1 MHRGTFDNEEET
13 GYYESFRLSK
23 SVQQALH
30 EEFMPSAKKSSTSKQ
45 GQIKRLEALINASK
59 ILNSTLDLEKL
70 LALILD
76 LATKNLKAARGTIYL
91 IDPERK
97 ELWSKVLKGK
107 DLVEIR
113 LPVGTGISGHVAKTG
128 KTINLKDAWKD
139 KRFFS
144 GFDLRTGF
152 QTKTMLCMPMRD
164 RKGKII
170 GVFQIL
176 NKHDGT
182 FTKEDENFLEAFSVH
197 AALAIEN
204 ARLHQD
210 IVEKERIE
218 KELEIAGAIQRRLLP
233 KQLPAL
239 PGYEID
245 AVARPSKN
253 VGGDYYDLIMLSD
266 GKYALVI
273 ADVSGKGVPA
283 ALLVSTLH
291 ASLHAYI
298 DTATNLAQLVR
309 RLNVVVHSDTE
320 AERFI
325 TLFMA
330 VLDPSDG
337 TLTYVNAG
345 HNFPFIL
352 RTEQSSI
359 HPLLSTGLPLGMFDS
374 VEFEQETV
382 TLAPSEYLVLY
393 TDGVTEAMNKSM
405 DEYGEKRLRQVMIGS
420 SDKSASG
427 FMGGI
432 VADVEKFVA
441 GEPQSDD
448 LTMMVLKRV
457 S

>member
-1 MHRGTFDNEEET
+1 MA
-13 GYYESFRLSK
+13 S
-23 SVQQALH
+23 
-30 EEFMPSAKKSSTSKQ
+30 KKSPTTAKH
-45 GQIKRLEALINASK
+45 GEIKRLEALINASK
-59 ILNSTLDLEKL
+59 ILNSTLDLDKL
-70 LALILD
+70 LMLILD

-91 IDPERK
+91 IDQERR

-107 DLVEIR
+107 NLVEIR
-113 LPVGTGISGHVAKTG
+113 LPIGTGISGHVAKTG

-176 NKHDGT
+176 NKNAGT
-182 FTKEDENFLEAFSVH
+182 FTKEDESFLEAFSVH

-210 IVEKERIE
+210 IVEKQRIE
-218 KELEIAGAIQRRLLP
+218 KELEIAGHIQRRLLP
-233 KQLPAL
+233 KELPVIA
-239 PGYEID
+239 GYEID
-245 AVARPSKN
+245 AIARPTRL
-253 VGGDYYDLIMLSD
+253 VGGDYYDFIPLPD
-266 GKYALVI
+266 GKFALVM

-283 ALLVSTLH
+283 ALLVSTFH

-298 DTATNLAQLVR
+298 DGTKDLATLVG
-309 RLNVVVHSDTE
+309 RLNNVIFGNTE
-320 AERFI
+320 AERYI

-330 VLDPSDG
+330 VLDPHDG
-337 TLTYVNAG
+337 TMTYVNAG
-345 HNFPFIL
+345 HCFPFVVRSKEVSI
-352 RTEQSSI
+352 SSL
-359 HPLLSTGLPLGMFDS
+359 PATGLPVGMFES
-374 VEFEQETV
+374 VSFEQV
-382 TLAPSEYLVLY
+382 TCRLEPADFLVLY
-393 TDGVTEAMNKSM
+393 TDGVTEAMNKSFE
-405 DEYGEKRLRQVMIGS
+405 EYGETRFHQAMVGHS
-420 SDKSASG
+420 GKSAAG
-427 FMGGI
+427 FLDGI
-432 VADVEKFVA
+432 VTDVEKFVS

>member
-1 MHRGTFDNEEET
+1 
-13 GYYESFRLSK
+13 
-23 SVQQALH
+23 
-30 EEFMPSAKKSSTSKQ
+30 MPSPKTPAASKQ

-59 ILNSTLDLEKL
+59 IVNSTLNLEKL

-76 LATKNLKAARGTIYL
+76 LAIKNLRAARGTIYL
-91 IDPERK
+91 IDPVRK

-107 DLVEIR
+107 NLVEIR
-113 LPVGTGISGHVAKTG
+113 LPIGTGISGNVAKTG
-128 KTINLKDAWKD
+128 KTINLRDAWKD

-176 NKHDGT
+176 NKKIGA

-218 KELEIAGAIQRRLLP
+218 KELEIAGTIQRRLLP
-233 KQLPAL
+233 KQLPPL
-239 PGYEID
+239 PGYEIE

-253 VGGDYYDLIMLSD
+253 VGGDYYDLIKLSD
-266 GKYALVI
+266 GKYAFVI

-298 DTATNLAQLVR
+298 DSIVNLAQLVR
-309 RLNVVVHSDTE
+309 RLNVVVHGDTE

-330 VLDPSDG
+330 ILDPNDG
-337 TLTYVNAG
+337 SLTYVNAG
-345 HNFPFIL
+345 HNFPFLL
-352 RTEQSSI
+352 RTQQSSI
-359 HPLLSTGLPLGMFDS
+359 QPLISTGLPLGMFDS
-374 VEFEQETV
+374 VEFQQETV
-382 TLAPSEYLVLY
+382 KLGPSEYLVLY
-393 TDGVTEAMNKSM
+393 TDGVTEAMNKSL
-405 DEYGEKRLRQVMIGS
+405 DEYGENRLRQMMIS
-420 SDKSASG
+420 SGDKSASG
-427 FMGGI
+427 FLEGI
-432 VADVEKFVA
+432 VSDVEKFVA

-448 LTMMVLKRV
+448 LTMLVLKRL
-457 S
+457 

>member
-1 MHRGTFDNEEET
+1 V
-13 GYYESFRLSK
+13 
-23 SVQQALH
+23 SVFKRIPQ
-30 EEFMPSAKKSSTSKQ
+30 EEFMPSPKTSATSKQ
-45 GQIKRLEALINASK
+45 GQIKRLEALINASR
-59 ILNSTLDLEKL
+59 ILNSTLNLEKL
-70 LALILD
+70 LALILE
-76 LATKNLKAARGTIYL
+76 LAIKNLKAARGTIYL
-91 IDPERK
+91 IDSDRK

-113 LPVGTGISGHVAKTG
+113 LPIGTGISGNVAKTG

-152 QTKTMLCMPMRD
+152 QTRTMLCMPMRD
-164 RKGKII
+164 RKNKII

-176 NKHDGT
+176 NKHDGA

-218 KELEIAGAIQRRLLP
+218 KELEIAGTIQRQLLP

-253 VGGDYYDLIMLSD
+253 VGGDYYDLIMLGD
-266 GKYALVI
+266 GKYAFVI
-273 ADVSGKGVPA
+273 ADVSGKGFPA

-298 DTATNLAQLVR
+298 DGATNLSELVK
-309 RLNVVVHSDTE
+309 RLNIVVHKNTE
-320 AERFI
+320 ADRFI

-330 VLDPSDG
+330 ILDPRDG
-337 TLTYVNAG
+337 SLTYVNAG
-345 HNFPFIL
+345 HNYPFIL

-359 HPLLSTGLPLGMFDS
+359 QPLSSTGLPLGMFDR
-374 VEFEQETV
+374 VEFEQKTV
-382 TLAPSEYLVLY
+382 KLEPSEYLVLY
-393 TDGVTEAMNKSM
+393 TDGVTEAMNKSFL
-405 DEYGEKRLRQVMIGS
+405 EYGESRLRQMMIGS
-420 SDKSASG
+420 GDKSASG
-427 FMGGI
+427 FLTGI
-432 VADVEKFVA
+432 VSDVEKFVA

-448 LTMMVLKRV
+448 LTMLVLRRL